1 MVWKFRDKHCRTG
14 ASIPY
19 AISWGWFWRGF
30 VIAWVIFI
38 IWLFFAPHE
47 GYARPM
53 CIVVWNR
60 HGWLMRIGLVGML
73 LSVPIALLQKFLEK
87 LIFETVV
94 IRRRNMLG
102 RWYQYDYDA
111 VVSLIF
117 IPGESLRINFKDG
130 KNWKVF
136 SSMANLET
144 IQAILCEKNP
154 GIEVD
159 VRE

>member
-1 MVWKFRDKHCRTG
+1 MMSKFRDKHCRTE

-19 AISWGWFWRGF
+19 VISWSWFWRGF
-30 VIAWVIFI
+30 AIAYGIFI

-47 GYARPM
+47 GYAQPV

-60 HGWLMRIGLVGML
+60 HGWLTRIGIVGSL
-73 LSVPIALLQKFLEK
+73 LLVPIGLLENFVEK
-87 LIFETVV
+87 VIFETVV

-102 RWYQYDYDA
+102 RWRQYDYDA
-111 VVSLIF
+111 VVSLDF
-117 IPGESLRINFKDG
+117 IPKESLRITFKDG
-130 KNWKVF
+130 RNWKIF

-144 IQAILCEKNP
+144 VRAILCEKNP

>member
-1 MVWKFRDKHCRTG
+1 
-14 ASIPY
+14 
-19 AISWGWFWRGF
+19 
-30 VIAWVIFI
+30 
-38 IWLFFAPHE
+38 
-47 GYARPM
+47 M